1 MKKELETIDEKHLE
15 IIQGALKI
23 FMTLGIKSVT
33 MDDVASNLGISKKTL
48 YKYVK
53 DKSDLLIQSVKG
65 FQVHEYNLI
74 LEVID
79 RKLNAIDESYEISK
93 IVMNHI
99 SDIHPS
105 VMFDMQRHYPGAMR
119 LFEEYKSETVYNWL
133 LENMERG
140 MKEGY
145 FRNNLNTEI
154 IAKFYLSHMD
164 QCFNQEMFPRAKF
177 SMKDIYLEMF
187 RYHIRGIASEKGVE
201 FLREKIKKE
210 KQQS

>member
-119 LFEEYKSETVYNWL
+119 LFEEYKSETVYIT
-133 LENMERG
+133 
-140 MKEGY
+140 EGPLT
-145 FRNNLNTEI
+145 FGKSSSSMTVR
-154 IAKFYLSHMD
+154 YL
-164 QCFNQEMFPRAKF
+164 
-177 SMKDIYLEMF
+177 
-187 RYHIRGIASEKGVE
+187 G
-201 FLREKIKKE
+201 
-210 KQQS
+210 